1 MKKIIVFIILFS
13 SLFTA
18 SCSSNSKSDYVNKG
32 NIVFISR
39 MKNSEYW
46 NVVKMGATAA
56 ASEFNANIE
65 LLATD
70 YGDDVDG
77 QIRLIEE
84 ALNKKADAIIIA
96 PNDYNKLVKVL
107 DKVNSKKI
115 PIIVIDSEV
124 NTDKINGFVG
134 TNNYEAGKAAGE
146 KIVELCGENSN
157 IGILSLIQGAGNN
170 EKREKGLTDVLAS
183 HPKINIMAKEE
194 SLSDPTLA
202 TILTRRLIERNP
214 DLNGIVA
221 MNDVLSEGAAEVIHE
236 MKLEDKIKLVT
247 FDSTTKEIGML
258 EKGVIKATIV
268 QNPFSMGYLGVKN
281 AVKVIKGESIQKNID
296 TGITV
301 IDKKNMFDSKNQ
313 KLLFPFAK

>member
-1 MKKIIVFIILFS
+1 MKKIIAFIILFS
-13 SLFTA
+13 SLFTV
-18 SCSSNSKSDYVNKG
+18 SCSSNSKNDYVNKG

-46 NVVKMGATAA
+46 NVVKMGAIAA

-96 PNDYNKLVKVL
+96 PNDYNKLVKIL
-107 DKVNSKKI
+107 EKVYSKKI
-115 PIIVIDSEV
+115 PVIVIDSEV

-146 KIVELCGENSN
+146 KIAELCGDNSN
-157 IGILSLIQGAGNN
+157 IGILALIKGAGNN
-170 EKREKGLTDVLAS
+170 EKREKGLIDALAS
-183 HPKINIMAKEE
+183 HSKINITSREE

-202 TILTRRLIERNP
+202 TILARRLIEQNP
-214 DLNGIVA
+214 DLNGIVPL
-221 MNDVLSEGAAEVIHE
+221 NDVLSEAVAEVIHE

-247 FDSTTKEIGML
+247 FDSTTKEISML

-281 AVKVIKGESIQKNID
+281 AVKVIKGESIQKNMD

>member
-1 MKKIIVFIILFS
+1 MKKIIIFIILVS

-18 SCSSNSKSDYVNKG
+18 SCSSNSKGDYVNKG

-77 QIRLIEE
+77 QIRLMEE

-107 DKVNSKKI
+107 EKVNSKKI

-124 NTDKINGFVG
+124 STDKINGFVG

-157 IGILSLIQGAGNN
+157 IGILSLIKGAGNN
-170 EKREKGLTDVLAS
+170 EKREKGLTDALAS
-183 HPKINIMAKEE
+183 HSKINVMAKEE
-194 SLSDPTLA
+194 SLSDLTLA

-236 MKLEDKIKLVT
+236 MKLEGKIKLVT
-247 FDSTTKEIGML
+247 FDSTAKEISML

-281 AVKVIKGESIQKNID
+281 AVKVIKGESIPKNID